1 MPSRGEL
8 FPPKRLRQEAE
19 GAAPLA
25 PVQTARAIFG
35 TTKAMGSG
43 HTGDES
49 YDEALLDIE
58 TWIVEGEF
66 ERARSSLTNLRER
79 VGDDPEFDYLEAVAA
94 WREGNDDEAISKFE
108 AALATDPDH
117 SDACHGLFMLFETL
131 GEHERSVSYAL
142 RVRAM
147 DDEEEDEDDAVLKA
161 RAAEIRATATR
172 VLTALPEEFGR
183 RLENVPVVLETR
195 PSRALVATGFDPR
208 ALGLFEGL
216 ADADA
221 HYAGPIPSRIVL
233 FTHNLAAEFPEQGE
247 LAAQV
252 EITLLHEVGHFF
264 GLDEEQVEALG
275 LG

>member
-1 MPSRGEL
+1 
-8 FPPKRLRQEAE
+8 
-19 GAAPLA
+19 
-25 PVQTARAIFG
+25 
-35 TTKAMGSG
+35 
-43 HTGDES
+43 
-49 YDEALLDIE
+49 LLDIE
-58 TWIVEGEF
+58 SWIVDGEF
-66 ERARSSLTNLRER
+66 ERARASLRNLREQ
-79 VGDDPEFDYLEAVAA
+79 VGDDPEFEYLEGVAA
-94 WREGNDDEAISKFE
+94 WREGNDDEAILKFE
-108 AALATDPDH
+108 AALTADPDH

-131 GEHERSVSYAL
+131 GDHERSVSYAL

-147 DDEEEDEDDAVLKA
+147 DEEEERDDTAMLQA
-161 RAAEIRATATR
+161 RGAEIHAIATR
-172 VLTALPEEFGR
+172 VLTALPDEFCS

-216 ADADA
+216 ADSDA
-221 HYAGPIPSRIVL
+221 HNAGPIPSRIVL
-233 FTHNLAAEFPEQGE
+233 YTHNLAAEFSEKDE